1 MGKRV
6 AINSSENDEET
17 PSKKPGGGL
26 MSKLFG
32 GDKAGGGVAKLSNAI
47 RRTVVVKDLRIYKE
61 KEKQRRSELIYG
73 TTDMKTK
80 LFERAQKE
88 KKQRRQKDMNEI
100 SKDKDKD

>member
-1 MGKRV
+1 MF
-6 AINSSENDEET
+6 AESSKEDET
-17 PSKKPGGGL
+17 PKKPGGGKM

-32 GDKAGGGVAKLSNAI
+32 GGDGQGGVNKLQNAI

-88 KKQRRQKDMNEI
+88 KKQRR
-100 SKDKDKD
+100 

>member
-1 MGKRV
+1 M
-6 AINSSENDEET
+6 
-17 PSKKPGGGL
+17 

-32 GDKAGGGVAKLSNAI
+32 GGDGQGGVNKLQNAI

-88 KKQRRQKDMNEI
+88 KKQRR
-100 SKDKDKD
+100 